1 MAPFTWQGS
10 QQVVGTVTTEWVTI
24 YKPFPTLRLEK
35 TAFVVNALAEFVLVP
50 RPGKIKC
57 GSVVTTFF
65 KPFYFVKCLDLID
78 VTGHRFR

>member
-35 TAFVVNALAEFVLVP
+35 TAFAVNGLAEFVLVP
-50 RPGKIKC
+50 RPGKLEYT
-57 GSVVTTFF
+57 SVVTMHFGC
-65 KPFYFVKCLDLID
+65 FYILKSLDLAD